1 MSKNPSGAESI
12 EQMKSEMIGKFDAL
26 LRDVVSIDAA
36 ERDFMLSH
44 LGQSL
49 DDAIAAGA
57 TSLEGSALRGAVG
70 DTVQMLQDGQV
81 LAREDGADVQ
91 ANFGPAF
98 DVLQS
103 DGVNR
108 ALEFARIAR
117 EQGETAARAWLR
129 NQPAQ
134 SAAAPAPRAAPDL
147 IPAHVASAIGRG
159 R

>member
-1 MSKNPSGAESI
+1 MSKNPATTESI

-26 LRDVVSIDAA
+26 LRDVASIDAA

-57 TSLEGSALRGAVG
+57 TTLEGSALRGAVG
-70 DTVQMLQDGQV
+70 NTVQMLQDSRMLG
-81 LAREDGADVQ
+81 ADDGAQ
-91 ANFGPAF
+91 AQASFGQAF
-98 DVLQS
+98 GVLQS

-117 EQGETAARAWLR
+117 EQGEPAARAWLR
-129 NQPAQ
+129 TQAVGM
-134 SAAAPAPRAAPDL
+134 SAPHAVPDL